1 MNDLERMLNDIK
13 MEAELTRHLIGKN
26 ALDARVMAVM
36 KQVPRHKFLPADFR
50 YLAYENGPAPIGSG
64 QTISQPYIVALM
76 SDLLATKPSDVVLEI
91 GTGSGYQAAIL
102 SKLVTQVYSIE
113 IIEDLAIKA
122 SHRLQKLGYD
132 NVAVRNDN
140 GYFGWQ
146 EHAPFDGIIVT
157 AAAPTIPQ
165 PLIDQLKVGAR
176 LVIPVGLPYAY
187 QQLMVVEKKPNGE
200 IDIQEILGVS
210 FVPLTGVANTDD
222 NRP

>member
-13 MEAELTRHLIGKN
+13 MEVELTRHLIGKN

-50 YLAYENGPAPIGSG
+50 YLAYNNGPVPIGSG

-102 SKLVTQVYSIE
+102 SKLVAQVYSIE

-187 QQLMVVEKKPNGE
+187 QELMVVEKKPNGD
-200 IDIQEILGVS
+200 IDIQDILGVS